1 MKQTSVAN
9 LTEKSTYS
17 SDDYVVVDNLTNTN
31 KMKLNVIEDN
41 VKEARKT
48 YVENNYVITEN
59 TQFNI
64 SGLTFKLVKKEI

>member
-17 SDDYVVVDNLTNTN
+17 RDDYVIVDNLTNTN
-31 KMKLNVIEDN
+31 KMKLSVIEDN
-41 VKEARKT
+41 VKEASKT

-64 SGLTFKLVKKEI
+64 NGLTFKIVKKEI

>member
-9 LTEKSTYS
+9 LTEKSIYS
-17 SDDYVVVDNLTNTN
+17 SDDYIVVDNLTNTN
-31 KMKLNVIEDN
+31 KMKLSVVEDN
-41 VKEARKT
+41 VKEASKT

>member
-41 VKEARKT
+41 VKEASKT
-48 YVENNYVITEN
+48 YVENNYVITEKFRTPFKN
-59 TQFNI
+59 EYNHGI
-64 SGLTFKLVKKEI
+64 FKL

>member
-41 VKEARKT
+41 VKEASKT

>member
-1 MKQTSVAN
+1 
-9 LTEKSTYS
+9 
-17 SDDYVVVDNLTNTN
+17 
-31 KMKLNVIEDN
+31 MKLNVIEDN
-41 VKEARKT
+41 VKEASKT

>member
-41 VKEARKT
+41 IKEASKT

>member
-17 SDDYVVVDNLTNTN
+17 RDDYVVVDNLTNTN
-31 KMKLNVIEDN
+31 KMKLSVVEDN
-41 VKEARKT
+41 IKEASKT

>member
-9 LTEKSTYS
+9 LTEKSIYS
-17 SDDYVVVDNLTNTN
+17 SDDYIVVDNLTNTN
-31 KMKLNVIEDN
+31 KMKLSVIEDN
-41 VKEARKT
+41 VKEVSKT

-64 SGLTFKLVKKEI
+64 NGLTFKIVKKEI

>member
-1 MKQTSVAN
+1 MEQTSVAN

-31 KMKLNVIEDN
+31 KMKLSVIEDN
-41 VKEARKT
+41 VKEASKT

-64 SGLTFKLVKKEI
+64 SGLTFKLVKKES

>member
-1 MKQTSVAN
+1 MKQISVAN
-9 LTEKSTYS
+9 LTEKSIYS
-17 SDDYVVVDNLTNTN
+17 SDDYIVVDNLTNTN
-31 KMKLNVIEDN
+31 KMKLSVVEDN
-41 VKEARKT
+41 VKEASKT

>member
-1 MKQTSVAN
+1 MEQTSVAN

-31 KMKLNVIEDN
+31 KMKLSVIEDN
-41 VKEARKT
+41 VKEASKT
-48 YVENNYVITEN
+48 YVESNYVITEN

-64 SGLTFKLVKKEI
+64 SGLTFKLVKKES